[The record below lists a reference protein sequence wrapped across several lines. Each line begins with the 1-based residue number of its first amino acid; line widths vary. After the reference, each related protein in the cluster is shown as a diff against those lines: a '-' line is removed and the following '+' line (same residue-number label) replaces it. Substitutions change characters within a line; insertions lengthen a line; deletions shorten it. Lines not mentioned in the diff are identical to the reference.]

1 MSLSSLQKSQRLLKE
16 ATLPLIF
23 IPPFPKTDIVSSAFA
38 LYHYFEEQGA
48 KPKIICDSAL
58 EIAKVLEFIAPA
70 PEALE
75 ATLSGARDFVIIFS
89 TKHNPISE
97 VRTEKGSDE
106 LRIYITPEKASIDPR
121 DFSFQP
127 AAFSHDL
134 VVTLGAPDKES
145 LGKCYESNPDV
156 FYEVPII
163 NIDAAS
169 SNELYGQVNMVDIT
183 ASTVSE
189 IVAEI
194 LNIEE
199 IPKDSQILFEYLL
212 TGIIAGTNSFQKPD
226 TRPQAFRL
234 ASSLMD
240 KGADQQKIVKAL
252 YKTQPLHLLKLWGK
266 TMAHVKWNEK
276 LSLIWGVVTIE
287 DFIQAR
293 ATVKDLPEVL
303 EKIKNNY
310 TTAKMYMLIHQ
321 EKVGMVR
328 ILMSGVNSDITQ
340 TLAGIFPEAKTQGD
354 FLTLEVERDS
364 LEAAEEEILA
374 RLDAE

>member
-1 MSLSSLQKSQRLLKE
+1 MSLSPLQKSQRLLKE

-23 IPPFPKTDIVSSAFA
+23 IPPFPKTDIVSGAFA

-48 KPKIICDSAL
+48 KPKIICDSAV
-58 EIAKVLEFIAPA
+58 EIAEALSFIAPPPA
-70 PEALE
+70 ALE
-75 ATLSGARDFVIIFS
+75 PILSGARDFVVIFS

-97 VRTEKGSDE
+97 VRTEKDPDE

-134 VVTLGAPDKES
+134 VVTLGASDKEA

-156 FYEVPII
+156 FYEVPIV
-163 NIDAAS
+163 NIDAAI

-194 LNIEE
+194 LDVEHTS
-199 IPKDSQILFEYLL
+199 DSSQVVFEYLL

-226 TRPQAFRL
+226 TRPKAFRL
-234 ASSLMD
+234 ASCLMD

-287 DFIQAR
+287 DFVQAR
-293 ATVKDLPEVL
+293 ATAKDLPEVL

-321 EKVGMVR
+321 EAPATVR
-328 ILMSGVNSDITQ
+328 VLMSGASNDITQ
-340 TLAGIFPEAKTQGD
+340 TLAGVFPEAKIQGD
-354 FLTLEVERDS
+354 FLALTIEKDS

-374 RLDAE
+374 RLDV